1 MKLTI
6 KQYRDYR
13 GDEAHPVIDFRRR
26 NRYVDG
32 TKTDTM
38 ESVYT
43 ILRDYEQIE
52 VAVEDN
58 GKIDLPQQVRKAAD
72 EGTPIIMNFHD
83 LEITVRGKSQWE
95 VQPTGRASQVTMP
108 NNGK

>member
-1 MKLTI
+1 M

-32 TKTDTM
+32 AKTDTM

-43 ILRDYEQIE
+43 ILRDYEQID

-58 GKIDLPQQVRKAAD
+58 GKIISQQQVRNAAD
-72 EGTPIIMNFHD
+72 EGTPIMMNFHD
-83 LEITVRGKSQWE
+83 LEITVRGKSPWE